1 MQTQTQFFDLYRAG
15 LRTMNDA
22 MKTSLEYSERL
33 QNRQLQLVK
42 KALEETSWSSGQL
55 QQVKGL
61 DDLMAMQ
68 MRLAESQL
76 ERTMEFWTSMWRSA
90 AESQASTIS
99 QMTAQQERQ
108 LQQSPPQ
115 HRKSA

>member
-1 MQTQTQFFDLYRAG
+1 MQPQTQFFDLYRAG

-33 QNRQLQLVK
+33 QSRQLQLVK
-42 KALEETSWSSGQL
+42 KALEETSWSAGQL
-55 QQVKGL
+55 TQVKGL

-68 MRLAESQL
+68 MRLAESQF
-76 ERTMEFWTSMWRSA
+76 ERAMDFWTGVWRSA
-90 AESQASTIS
+90 SESQMNVVS
-99 QMTAQQERQ
+99 QQPAQ
-108 LQQSPPQ
+108 Q

>member
-1 MQTQTQFFDLYRAG
+1 MQPQTQFFDLYRAG

-33 QNRQLQLVK
+33 QSRQLQLVK
-42 KALEETSWSSGQL
+42 KALEETSWSAGQL
-55 QQVKGL
+55 AQVKGL

-68 MRLAESQL
+68 MRLAESQF
-76 ERTMEFWTSMWRSA
+76 ERAMDFWTGVWRSA
-90 AESQASTIS
+90 SESQMNVVS
-99 QMTAQQERQ
+99 QQPAQ
-108 LQQSPPQ
+108 Q

>member
-1 MQTQTQFFDLYRAG
+1 MQPQTQFFDLYRAG

-33 QNRQLQLVK
+33 QSRQLQLVK
-42 KALEETSWSSGQL
+42 KALEETSWSAGQL
-55 QQVKGL
+55 SQVKGL

-68 MRLAESQL
+68 MRLAESQF
-76 ERTMEFWTSMWRSA
+76 ERAVDFWTGVWRSA
-90 AESQASTIS
+90 SESQANAIS
-99 QMTAQQERQ
+99 QVTTQQ
-108 LQQSPPQ
+108 Q

>member
-1 MQTQTQFFDLYRAG
+1 MQPQSQFFDLYRVG

-42 KALEETSWSSGQL
+42 KALEENSWSSGQL
-55 QQVKGL
+55 AQVKGL
-61 DDLMAMQ
+61 DDLVAMQ
-68 MRLAESQL
+68 IRLAESQL
-76 ERTMEFWTSMWRSA
+76 ERAMDFWTGMWRSA
-90 AESQASTIS
+90 SESQMSVIS
-99 QMTAQQERQ
+99 QMASPQERQ
-108 LQQSPPQ
+108 PQQ